1 VDVGGGVGVGE
12 AAIGV
17 GEARSVPVGAGGETG
32 VGVAIWQ
39 AEVTRRRSPRKIF
52 FMREGIRIVRGVHAK
67 VVILAM

>member
-1 VDVGGGVGVGE
+1 
-12 AAIGV
+12 
-17 GEARSVPVGAGGETG
+17 VGAGGETG